1 MAAKRTMLWLL
12 VWRALRLR
20 FQRVS
25 VVFAALMVG
34 ATIVTALFAVWF
46 DINTK
51 MSEELRTFGANFYIG
66 PGHGSSMPQQEL
78 QSILDQ
84 APQGLVHGASPWLYG
99 MARTE
104 LEKVVMVG
112 VWFESLQKLVPY
124 WQVTGSWI
132 GVSFDDRNAMIGV
145 KLAERLNVQPGDSIT
160 LVDHNQRKNLQ
171 IKGIVESG
179 DATDNMLIVSLDV
192 AQAWL
197 HQPGKISHGL
207 LSVSNDVGQV
217 ENYASR
223 LQAQYPDLEIRPVR
237 KVSASEGQVLDKI
250 KGLMGLVSIVIL
262 ALSSLCVNTTL
273 MAIVGERA
281 REFALQKALG
291 SSNGDIVRQILLET
305 SIIALAAVACGLK
318 NLLDTAVLEGIDEES
333 ARLLAS
339 RWQKVDEIPFDFE
352 RRRMSVVVAEN
363 AEHHQ
368 LVCKGALQEILNVC
382 SQVRHNG
389 EIVPLDDTMS
399 TQD

>member
-34 ATIVTALFAVWF
+34 ATIVTALSAVWF

-112 VWFESLQKLVPY
+112 VWFESLQKMVPY

-179 DATDNMLIVSLDV
+179 DATDNMLI
-192 AQAWL
+192 
-197 HQPGKISHGL
+197 
-207 LSVSNDVGQV
+207 VSNDVGQV

-281 REFALQKALG
+281 HEFALQKALG

-305 SIIALAAVACGLK
+305 SIIALAAVACGW
-318 NLLDTAVLEGIDEES
+318 VLGY
-333 ARLLAS
+333 LLAQLLGLTVFNAAIS
-339 RWQKVDEIPFDFE
+339 LRLPVLPITLVL
-352 RRRMSVVVAEN
+352 SLLVA
-363 AEHHQ
+363 
-368 LVCKGALQEILNVC
+368 ILAA
-382 SQVRHNG
+382 
-389 EIVPLDDTMS
+389 IVPVRRAVSVEPAKVLKGE
-399 TQD
+399 

>member
-51 MSEELRTFGANFYIG
+51 MSEELRTFGANFTSGRGTVQYAAAG
-66 PGHGSSMPQQEL
+66 VAEHSRSG
-78 QSILDQ
+78 
-84 APQGLVHGASPWLYG
+84 AAGLVHGASPWLYG

-207 LSVSNDVGQV
+207 LSVSNDVGRWRTMP
-217 ENYASR
+217 AGCRRSILTWR
-223 LQAQYPDLEIRPVR
+223 FVR
-237 KVSASEGQVLDKI
+237 CVRSLLPKGRCWIKLKV
-250 KGLMGLVSIVIL
+250 
-262 ALSSLCVNTTL
+262 
-273 MAIVGERA
+273 
-281 REFALQKALG
+281 
-291 SSNGDIVRQILLET
+291 
-305 SIIALAAVACGLK
+305 
-318 NLLDTAVLEGIDEES
+318 
-333 ARLLAS
+333 
-339 RWQKVDEIPFDFE
+339 
-352 RRRMSVVVAEN
+352 
-363 AEHHQ
+363 
-368 LVCKGALQEILNVC
+368 
-382 SQVRHNG
+382 
-389 EIVPLDDTMS
+389 
-399 TQD
+399 

>member
-1 MAAKRTMLWLL
+1 M
-12 VWRALRLR
+12 
-20 FQRVS
+20 
-25 VVFAALMVG
+25 
-34 ATIVTALFAVWF
+34 
-46 DINTK
+46 
-51 MSEELRTFGANFYIG
+51 
-66 PGHGSSMPQQEL
+66 
-78 QSILDQ
+78 
-84 APQGLVHGASPWLYG
+84 
-99 MARTE
+99 
-104 LEKVVMVG
+104 
-112 VWFESLQKLVPY
+112 VPY

-281 REFALQKALG
+281 REFALQKRLVPATAI
-291 SSNGDIVRQILLET
+291 S
-305 SIIALAAVACGLK
+305 CGK
-318 NLLDTAVLEGIDEES
+318 FCWKPAS
-333 ARLLAS
+333 S
-339 RWQKVDEIPFDFE
+339 RW
-352 RRRMSVVVAEN
+352 RRWRAAGCWDICWRN
-363 AEHHQ
+363 
-368 LVCKGALQEILNVC
+368 CW
-382 SQVRHNG
+382 
-389 EIVPLDDTMS
+389 D
-399 TQD
+399 